1 MEIFHSYVTYQR
13 VNVAQDRLQERF
25 PDVGWEP
32 KVGRFVCWDDLWV
45 TKGNLKPSWANHVKP
60 VIDTISTFQGIQ
72 YLTWECIPQR
82 PACLP
87 GPLC

>member
-1 MEIFHSYVTYQR
+1 MVIFHSYVNVYQR

-72 YLTWECIPQR
+72 Y
-82 PACLP
+82 
-87 GPLC
+87 